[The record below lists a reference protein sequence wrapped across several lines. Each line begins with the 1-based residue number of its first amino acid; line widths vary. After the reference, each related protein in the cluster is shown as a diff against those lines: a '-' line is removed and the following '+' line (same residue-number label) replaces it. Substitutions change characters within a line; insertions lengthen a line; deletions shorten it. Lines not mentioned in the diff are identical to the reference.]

1 MANTTI
7 PSLIEHIPTSKKQE
21 QVFVRVGLASC
32 GLAAGARTIYDE
44 LVKELHP
51 HNIEVRSTGCIGMC
65 HAEPLVEVVRPGDDT
80 RYIYGPVTPAKV
92 RKIVTE
98 HVLGGKPIAE
108 WLVTSDIAPRPD
120 IIQRQTRIVL
130 ANCGTIDAESI
141 TDYIAAGGYQA
152 IKKAFK
158 MMPDQVIE
166 EVTKAGLRGRGG
178 AGFRTGLKWSLTRK
192 TQAAKRFIV
201 CNADEGDPGA
211 FMDRSVLE
219 GDPHGVIEGMLIGAY
234 AMGASQGFLYVR
246 AEYPLAVKRVRK
258 AVMMAEEYGFLG
270 NNILGSGFDCHLS
283 IREGAGAFVCGEETA
298 LMQSIE
304 GKRGMPTPRPPFPSE
319 KGLWGYPTSINN
331 VETFANVPYILR
343 EGWEKFASLGTQT
356 SKGTKVFALAGNV
369 VRGGLVEVP
378 MGTTIKEI
386 IFDIGG
392 GIPDGRSLKAIQTGG
407 PSGGC
412 IPASMA
418 DLPVDYESLTNAGAI
433 MGSGGLLVMD
443 DSTCM
448 VDVAKFFLGF
458 TVEESCGK
466 CTFCRVGTREM
477 YKILDRITKGEGREE
492 DIPLLEDI
500 ALKVKKA
507 SLCGL
512 GQTAPNPVLT
522 TLRYFKDEY
531 EVHVREKRCPA
542 KKCTALIS
550 YHVIPEACKGCG
562 LCARQCP
569 TGAISGELRKP
580 HVINQETCI
589 RCGLC
594 TNACKFSAI
603 KVE

>member
-1 MANTTI
+1 
-7 PSLIEHIPTSKKQE
+7 
-21 QVFVRVGLASC
+21 
-32 GLAAGARTIYDE
+32 
-44 LVKELHP
+44 
-51 HNIEVRSTGCIGMC
+51 
-65 HAEPLVEVVRPGDDT
+65 
-80 RYIYGPVTPAKV
+80 
-92 RKIVTE
+92 
-98 HVLGGKPIAE
+98 
-108 WLVTSDIAPRPD
+108 
-120 IIQRQTRIVL
+120 
-130 ANCGTIDAESI
+130 
-141 TDYIAAGGYQA
+141 
-152 IKKAFK
+152 
-158 MMPDQVIE
+158 
-166 EVTKAGLRGRGG
+166 
-178 AGFRTGLKWSLTRK
+178 
-192 TQAAKRFIV
+192 
-201 CNADEGDPGA
+201 
-211 FMDRSVLE
+211 
-219 GDPHGVIEGMLIGAY
+219 
-234 AMGASQGFLYVR
+234 
-246 AEYPLAVKRVRK
+246 
-258 AVMMAEEYGFLG
+258 
-270 NNILGSGFDCHLS
+270 
-283 IREGAGAFVCGEETA
+283 
-298 LMQSIE
+298 MQSIE